1 MQVINTTNIVAIQ
14 VIIGPLSMCTR
25 LFQLISRFFRID
37 QLSKEDSILVC
48 PGSFTKY
55 VLFFAYV
62 DIINVRT
69 KMDTLERDKVIAP
82 GQCRVLPTS

>member
-1 MQVINTTNIVAIQ
+1 MFIKKKLLFRHITRSSFSYAGNIWVQVINTTNIVAIQ

-55 VLFFAYV
+55 VLF
-62 DIINVRT
+62 
-69 KMDTLERDKVIAP
+69 
-82 GQCRVLPTS
+82 LPMLT